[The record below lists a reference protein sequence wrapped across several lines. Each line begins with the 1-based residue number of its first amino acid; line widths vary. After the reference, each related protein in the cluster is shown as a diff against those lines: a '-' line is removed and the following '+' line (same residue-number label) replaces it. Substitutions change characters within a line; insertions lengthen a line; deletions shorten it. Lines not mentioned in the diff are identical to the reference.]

1 MRLLLRA
8 LQLVVAV
15 AAVSLMG
22 ARAATQTVG
31 AGPYTMDQAD
41 RGEALFRSICS
52 SCHTPSQFSGSV
64 FLRAWNGTTAYDLF
78 TLMRTTMPFDSPGQ
92 LRREQYAEV
101 MAYFFRLNGLPA
113 GPREL
118 PSDDAGLKSVKIEPP
133 SPE

>member
-1 MRLLLRA
+1 
-8 LQLVVAV
+8 
-15 AAVSLMG
+15 MG
-22 ARAATQTVG
+22 ARAATQTVSEG
-31 AGPYTMDQAD
+31 AYTRDQAD
-41 RGEALFRSICS
+41 RGEVLFRNICS
-52 SCHTPSQFSGSV
+52 SCHTPSQFSGPV

-101 MAYFFRLNGLPA
+101 MAYLFRINGLPA

-118 PSDDAGLKSVKIEPP
+118 PSDDAGLKGVKIEPP